1 MTQHEPHPMHVEKV
15 DAISAGTAQPLLTP
29 GTNLSGIY
37 KNLRTPGATT
47 EYQLYNLL
55 LRRIEEGK
63 PVHWNSVR
71 EEVMGVLKAHQDWYK
86 AVLIR
91 MLEKKWIDTPEQ
103 PQPNAP
109 VVQKEKVN
117 FIDALAEDFYNGVS
131 EASISD
137 EGRGVWRDHLLRVQD
152 PYLRAACMWYMEQ
165 LQEGQPHSPDDW
177 INVVAAQQ
185 EVSRQA
191 EGTGKQQLREAI
203 EYLERKGFIIEIYET
218 ALFEGDIDVDDM
230 VKEIDTMEGITK
242 GKVRLVPGDMSKL
255 ESIVQRYRQDLAQGR
270 NPRVRIVKATLLEHV
285 RDGKG
290 TAWSDIYAASKTE
303 LDTSGVSEESAKDT
317 YLDAVGEYRDK
328 KIITAEQQE

>member
-91 MLEKKWIDTPEQ
+91 MLEKSGSIRPSSL
-103 PQPNAP
+103 QPNAP

-117 FIDALAEDFYNGVS
+117 FIDALERISTMAFP

-203 EYLERKGFIIEIYET
+203 EYL
-218 ALFEGDIDVDDM
+218 
-230 VKEIDTMEGITK
+230 KEKDSSSKFMK
-242 GKVRLVPGDMSKL
+242 RLCSRG
-255 ESIVQRYRQDLAQGR
+255 YRR
-270 NPRVRIVKATLLEHV
+270 
-285 RDGKG
+285 
-290 TAWSDIYAASKTE
+290 
-303 LDTSGVSEESAKDT
+303 
-317 YLDAVGEYRDK
+317 
-328 KIITAEQQE
+328 